1 MKKIFIHIPFL
12 ICSFYL
18 SNAQEVYLSHGK
30 NLTKYKPVHLNT
42 IQLPL
47 EQGIGNSF
55 ELGYKSKYISN
66 TPFYYTIGLA
76 YNQFNALGKT
86 TGLNMDWKTNYIGF
100 ISAFNYSFIKS
111 KRNTVSIKLGTTMQ
125 TLVYGKQTINQ
136 VQMDIIANREFSGFN
151 LGLHSGLEYQYR
163 INSDC
168 GVNAGYTHFQLF
180 NLSNSMPEKNIITNQ
195 NWSVGF
201 TIAIK

>member
-1 MKKIFIHIPFL
+1 MNKFFFFTFL
-12 ICSFYL
+12 FCCINL
-18 SNAQEVYLSHGK
+18 SNAQEVYFSHGK
-30 NLTKYKPVHLNT
+30 NLTKYEPVHLNT
-42 IQLPL
+42 NQLPL

-66 TPFYYTIGLA
+66 TLFYYTIGLA

-86 TGLNMDWKTNYIGF
+86 TGLNMDWKTNYIG
-100 ISAFNYSFIKS
+100 INSVFNYSFIKS
-111 KRNTVSIKLGTTMQ
+111 KRSAVSLKLGTIMQ
-125 TLVYGKQTINQ
+125 TLVYGKQEINQ
-136 VQMDIIANREFSGFN
+136 VQMDIEDNREFSGFN
-151 LGLHSGLEYQYR
+151 LGLQSGLVYNYR